1 MKFSVILIRYLI
13 SLYHKPGKYKS
24 CKFLSVLI
32 KRKFHFILEK
42 TIKLIN
48 PWVFLKK
55 KLNEEKKLDGFVF
68 FHISNFVMIKN
79 KNENLI
85 KKSIDKNFTIYLARE
100 KNDYK

>member
-1 MKFSVILIRYLI
+1 MKKEIKNNEVSVILIRYLI

-55 KLNEEKKLDGFVF
+55 LNEEKSWMVLFF
-68 FHISNFVMIKN
+68 FHISNFVMIKT
-79 KNENLI
+79 KMKI
-85 KKSIDKNFTIYLARE
+85 
-100 KNDYK
+100 